1 MVMREFQRYW
11 RELVVFMLMLSVL
24 LLNLV
29 LFDSF

>member
-1 MVMREFQRYW
+1 MVMREFYRYW
-11 RELVVFMLMLSVL
+11 RELVVFVLMLSVF

>member
-1 MVMREFQRYW
+1 MREFYRYW
-11 RELVVFMLMLSVL
+11 RELVVFVLMLSVF